1 MEWEVDREADK
12 PLYQQIYDFIEEK
25 IAYGELPTGS
35 LLPSERKLAEQL
47 KVNRMTIV
55 HVYDELQA
63 SGLVERKKGSG
74 TRVSTNK
81 WGILP
86 KGVTNWR
93 KYIEGGSFFYPT
105 PLLKKKIKT
114 KKKKKNK

>member
-1 MEWEVDREADK
+1 
-12 PLYQQIYDFIEEK
+12 
-25 IAYGELPTGS
+25 
-35 LLPSERKLAEQL
+35 
-47 KVNRMTIV
+47 MTIV

-74 TRVSTNK
+74 TRVSTHK

-93 KYIEGGSFFYPT
+93 KYIESGSFLPTYPLIRRIRDEAKQMKDGFNLSSGELSADLFPSSFIT
-105 PLLKKKIKT
+105 IFFR
-114 KKKKKNK
+114 

>member
-1 MEWEVDREADK
+1 MKADK
-12 PLYQQIYDFIEEK
+12 PIYQQIFEYIEEK
-25 IAYGELPTGS
+25 IAYGEYPPGS
-35 LLPSERKLAEQL
+35 RLPSERKMAEQL
-47 KVNRMTIV
+47 NVNRMTIV

-74 TRVSTNK
+74 TRVSTHK

-93 KYIEGGSFFYPT
+93 KYIEGGTFLTYLSFNQ
-105 PLLKKKIKT
+105 KDSGRSKGDERRA
-114 KKKKKNK
+114 

>member
-12 PLYQQIYDFIEEK
+12 PLYQQIFEIIEEK
-25 IAYGELPTGS
+25 IAYGELPSGS

-74 TRVSTNK
+74 TRVSTHK
-81 WGILP
+81 WVILP

-93 KYIEGGSFFYPT
+93 KYIESGSFLPT
-105 PLLKKKIKT
+105 S
-114 KKKKKNK
+114 

>member
-1 MEWEVDREADK
+1 MEWKVDREANK
-12 PLYQQIYDFIEEK
+12 PLYQQIFELIEER
-25 IAYGELPTGS
+25 ISYGEFPPGS
-35 LLPSERKLAEQL
+35 LLPSERKLADQL
-47 KVNRMTIV
+47 GVNRMTIV

-74 TRVSTNK
+74 TRVSIHK

-93 KYIEGGSFFYPT
+93 KYTKGVLFY
-105 PLLKKKIKT
+105 LHIR
-114 KKKKKNK
+114 